1 MHHAHPRL
9 LIASALAVAVG
20 MAGPALGITES
31 TTRMLIAWFV
41 GTSSYLVLAAIM
53 ITRSTPETLR
63 RRARAQAESR
73 SITIGLVTVLT
84 VTGLMVIVNQLVA
97 VKQLPLTDRT
107 VHIAL
112 VIVTI
117 LSSWAFTHTMFA
129 LQYAHDYFDAVAKQ
143 QPGGLAFPGA
153 DTPQYIDFVYCAFVV
168 GTSGQT
174 ADVAFSSTAMR
185 RLGLIHCV
193 LSFLFNTVVL
203 AMTINIAA
211 GFVQ

>member
-1 MHHAHPRL
+1 MHHTHPRL
-9 LIASALAVAVG
+9 LIAMALAVAVG
-20 MAGPALGITES
+20 LVAPWVGVSES
-31 TTRMLIAWFV
+31 STRMLMAWFV
-41 GTSSYLVLAAIM
+41 GTSSYLLLAAVM
-53 ITRSTPETLR
+53 IARSTPETLR
-63 RRARAQAESR
+63 RRARLQAESR
-73 SITIGLVTVLT
+73 GITVGLVTLLT
-84 VTGLMVIVNQLVA
+84 VTGLLVIVTQLMA
-97 VKQLPLTDRT
+97 VKQLPLADRT

-129 LQYAHDYFDAVAKQ
+129 LQYAHDYFDAVAKHQ
-143 QPGGLAFPGA
+143 AGGLAFAGE
-153 DTPQYIDFVYCAFVV
+153 DTPDYIDFVYCAFVV

-185 RLGLIHCV
+185 RLGLVHCV

-211 GFVQ
+211 SFVQ